1 MKHFSNY
8 CRRISLL
15 TLFFIFIAM
24 KSVFAA
30 DSYSDLYIAIGDAI
44 MSAKQGQEV
53 AVDEAIDAFQTTW
66 SEMKPSNL
74 EEAKQIDEQL
84 KVVVNA
90 NNTKQQLEA
99 LSALSKSVHNL
110 EKAENPV
117 DERAERDKFAKAIQP
132 SLDALGAAI
141 ESGDRQKIE
150 GANKQ
155 FIASWTRNERPVR
168 EQDLAAYG
176 NIETQS
182 AFIRI
187 ALATEEIDKV
197 ALKEQYVALQT
208 AITDFSNGKKLKN
221 EEGTYSLASLLDLLD
236 QSKQQ
241 VEQQQYNEAANT
253 LKAFI
258 TTWPNVEGEIR
269 TKNASL
275 YQQIENDL
283 PLLVSDLTKK
293 QVDGKAII
301 KDLEN
306 FHQQIALLQGD
317 NSYSFW
323 DSALILLRE
332 GLEALLIVIGLVAFV
347 KRAGQEQAKKWIYL
361 GALAGIAISAIAAL
375 IMSTFFQ
382 SVTIG
387 ISRERMEGYIGLLAA
402 ALMIGV
408 GIWLHS
414 KATVL
419 SWNQYIS
426 KRLNNAISKQ
436 SIWAMAFIS
445 FLSVFREG
453 AETIV
458 FYAGI
463 APNMSTTEFAA
474 GIALALSILL
484 LAAIILLRMT
494 GRIPIHRFF
503 AVATFF
509 IYVLAFK
516 IIGVSIHT
524 LQLTNVLPTH
534 VVSGLPIV
542 NIIGFYPTVETIT
555 AQLILLLLVTGT
567 IIYKRKQEKL
577 VTA

>member
-1 MKHFSNY
+1 MKHFSNH

-15 TLFFIFIAM
+15 ALFFIFIAM

-117 DERAERDKFAKAIQP
+117 DERAERDQFAKAIQP

-141 ESGDRQKIE
+141 DSGDRQKIE

-155 FIASWTRNERPVR
+155 FITAWTRNERPVR

-187 ALATEEIDKV
+187 ALAAEEIDKV

-301 KDLEN
+301 EELDN

-361 GALAGIAISAIAAL
+361 GAIAGIAISAIAAL
-375 IMSTFFQ
+375 IMSTVFQ

-463 APNMSTTEFAA
+463 APNMSTTEFAT

-534 VVSGLPIV
+534 VLSGLPIV

-567 IIYKRKQEKL
+567 IVYKRKQEKL
-577 VTA
+577 ITV